1 MQTLIQESSAQLAH
15 LCREHH
21 VRRLEVFGSAAR
33 ADFDPASS
41 DLDFLVEFEPLAPID
56 YAQAYFSLKEALEAL
71 FGRPVDLITPASLE
85 NPYFRASLAASSERV
100 YAA

>member
-1 MQTLIQESSAQLAH
+1 MQPLIEASRAQLAQ

-33 ADFDPASS
+33 EDFDPVSS
-41 DLDFLVEFEPLAPID
+41 DIDFLVEFEQIAPVAF
-56 YAQAYFSLKEALEAL
+56 AQAYFSLKESLEAL
-71 FGRPVDLITPASLE
+71 FKRPVDLITPAALD
-85 NPYFRASLAASSERV
+85 NPYFRASLAATSKRV

>member
-1 MQTLIQESSAQLAH
+1 MQPLIEAKRAQLAQ
-15 LCREHH
+15 LCRKYH

-33 ADFDPASS
+33 TDFDAASS
-41 DLDFLVEFEPLAPID
+41 DLDFLVELDPIAPVA

-71 FGRPVDLITPASLE
+71 FHRPVDLVTSVSVN
-85 NPYFRASLAASSERV
+85 NPYFRASLAASRESV

>member
-1 MQTLIQESSAQLAH
+1 MQPLIEASRAQLAQ

-41 DLDFLVEFEPLAPID
+41 DLDFLVEFEPMAPGSLSPRP
-56 YAQAYFSLKEALEAL
+56 FS
-71 FGRPVDLITPASLE
+71 R
-85 NPYFRASLAASSERV
+85 
-100 YAA
+100 

>member
-1 MQTLIQESSAQLAH
+1 MARRNAVSAVIERLPSTIS
-15 LCREHH
+15 LM
-21 VRRLEVFGSAAR
+21 RRGGT
-33 ADFDPASS
+33 PI
-41 DLDFLVEFEPLAPID
+41 APVA

-71 FGRPVDLITPASLE
+71 FDRPVDLITPAALN

>member
-1 MQTLIQESSAQLAH
+1 MQPLIETSREQLAQ

-33 ADFDPASS
+33 ADFDLASS
-41 DLDFLVEFEPLAPID
+41 DLDFLVEFEPIAPVA
-56 YAQAYFSLKEALEAL
+56 YAEAYFSLKAALEVL
-71 FGRPVDLITPASLE
+71 FMRSVDLITPASLS

>member
-1 MQTLIQESSAQLAH
+1 MQPLIETSREQLVQ

-33 ADFDPASS
+33 ADFDLASS
-41 DLDFLVEFEPLAPID
+41 DLDFLVEFEPIAPVA
-56 YAQAYFSLKEALEAL
+56 YAEAYFSLKAALEVL
-71 FGRPVDLITPASLE
+71 FMRSVDLITPASLS

>member
-1 MQTLIQESSAQLAH
+1 MQPIIKERSAQLAQ

-21 VRRLEVFGSAAR
+21 VRRLEVFGSAAG
-33 ADFDPASS
+33 ADFDPLSS
-41 DLDFLVEFEPLAPID
+41 DLDFLVEFEAVTPVV
-56 YAQAYFSLKEALEAL
+56 YAQCYFSLKEAMEAL
-71 FGRPVDLITPASLE
+71 FKRSVDLITPASLE

>member
-1 MQTLIQESSAQLAH
+1 MQSLIQERSVQLTR

-33 ADFDPASS
+33 SDFDPASS
-41 DLDFLVEFEPLAPID
+41 DLDFLVEFEPISPVV

-71 FGRPVDLITPASLE
+71 FKRSVDLITPASLN
-85 NPYFRASLAASSERV
+85 NPYFRASLAASSVRV